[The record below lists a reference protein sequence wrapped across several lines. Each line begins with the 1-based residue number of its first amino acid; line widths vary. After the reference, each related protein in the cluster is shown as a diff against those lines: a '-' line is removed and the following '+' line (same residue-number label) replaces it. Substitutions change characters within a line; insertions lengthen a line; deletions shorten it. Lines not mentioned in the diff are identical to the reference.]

1 MWACSCRST
10 RTRRRQIS
18 VDQLPPALLARATR
32 FRLSGRVHFP
42 KGRVGDVVS
51 DSDDDFVIFRRMVL
65 DPAEGQP
72 ESPGA
77 EFSVR
82 FRFAKLSDPANQR
95 LSLIP
100 APFIAAQ
107 PGFRSKSWMLGRTTG
122 LFQGVYEWDSVQDA
136 EAYWTSFPMRIM
148 KRRAVPESLSYEIT
162 PM

>member
-1 MWACSCRST
+1 M
-10 RTRRRQIS
+10 S

-32 FRLSGRVHFP
+32 FRLGGRVHFP
-42 KGRVGDVVS
+42 KDRIGSVVS
-51 DSDDDFVIFRRMVL
+51 DSDDDFVIFRTMVL
-65 DPAEGQP
+65 DPVDGPPA
-72 ESPGA
+72 SPGV

-82 FRFAKLSDPANQR
+82 FRFARLSDRANER

-122 LFQGVYEWDSVQDA
+122 LFRGVYEWDSAQDA
-136 EAYWTSFPMRIM
+136 EAYWTSFPMRLM

-162 PM
+162 PK